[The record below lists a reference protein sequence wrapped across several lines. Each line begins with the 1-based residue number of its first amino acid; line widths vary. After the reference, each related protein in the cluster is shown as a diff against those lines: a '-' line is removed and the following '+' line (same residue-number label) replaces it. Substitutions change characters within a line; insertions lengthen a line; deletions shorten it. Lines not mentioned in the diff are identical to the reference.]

1 MPLTVRG
8 GRTGN
13 NKYED
18 RKTRTREFK
27 GSNREKNL
35 RGRAAKN
42 LWHSRFLAVRPLS
55 SQCQRKPLH
64 VDRIRGIDPGEGGTI
79 LLIYFRDGTL
89 DSLDILNELT
99 GHLLAVAI
107 QHSCLVQEEQR
118 VLNA

>member
-18 RKTRTREFK
+18 RKTRTRE
-27 GSNREKNL
+27 L
-35 RGRAAKN
+35 R
-42 LWHSRFLAVRPLS
+42 VRPLS